1 VRTGWTVGKLIRWVP
16 VLIWM
21 GLIFYLSAQPDL
33 PHHPEGV
40 IDLIMKKVGH
50 MGKYGILAA
59 LVWWAWPKDAR
70 ESSGRVFPY
79 ALILSGLYAFSDE
92 VHQLFVPGRDGQLL
106 DLAFDLS
113 GAALALFLISKLM
126 GRKHT
131 PQSR

>member
-1 VRTGWTVGKLIRWVP
+1 MRTGWALGKLCRWVP
-16 VLIWM
+16 VLVWM

-50 MGKYGILAA
+50 MGEYSILAA
-59 LVWWAWPKDAR
+59 LVWWAWPRDGHQSW
-70 ESSGRVFPY
+70 ERVFPY

-92 VHQLFVPGRDGQLL
+92 VHQLFVPGRTGQPL

-113 GAALALFLISKLM
+113 GAALALFLISKLI
-126 GRKHT
+126 GRKQT
-131 PQSR
+131 P